1 MEAVALWI
9 FHFLY
14 RSYWWDAHHRCC
26 ELLHLQNREVHV
38 FDFELIFPMV
48 EAMSY
53 HLHRAYICVT
63 IRYIMHRAG
72 RQRKEEQNS
81 TTL

>member
-48 EAMSY
+48 EAMSH
-53 HLHRAYICVT
+53 HLLFCIKIRWQNQESQHLFLRQLKTIMIC
-63 IRYIMHRAG
+63 
-72 RQRKEEQNS
+72 
-81 TTL
+81 